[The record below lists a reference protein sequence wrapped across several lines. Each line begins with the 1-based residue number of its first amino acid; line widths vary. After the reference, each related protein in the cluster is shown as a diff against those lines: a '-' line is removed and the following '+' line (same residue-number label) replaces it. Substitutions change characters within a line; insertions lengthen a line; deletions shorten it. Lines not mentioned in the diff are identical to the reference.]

1 MTNIM
6 KRENGTQPATF
17 GSVVDQLFQKNLSR
31 FFDDSFWG
39 FDGTPS
45 HQQVPVN
52 IRETA
57 KSYEMELIA
66 PGLNKEDIKLHVEAD
81 TFTVSFEQ
89 KQENKQE
96 NRDEN
101 WIRHEF
107 RRQSCRRSFNLDDS
121 IDAGKISARYE
132 NGVLLLS
139 LPKKENA
146 QKVSRSIEIK

>member
-6 KRENGTQPATF
+6 KRENGTQPASF

-39 FDGTPS
+39 FGSATS
-45 HQQVPVN
+45 HQQAPVN

-57 KSYEMELIA
+57 KSYEMELIV
-66 PGLNKEDIKLHVEAD
+66 PGLNKQDIKLNVTGD

-89 KQENKQE
+89 KQESKE
-96 NRDEN
+96 ESRDEN

-107 RRQSCRRSFNLDDS
+107 RRQSFTRSFNLDDS

-132 NGVLLLS
+132 NGVLFLS

-146 QKVSRSIEIK
+146 QKVSRTVEVK